1 MDRTDRRAL
10 VLALVDALR
19 ASGSWCGET
28 HVQKSCYILQR
39 LVGLPTN
46 FEFILYKHGPFSFDL
61 QEYFHSLRGDDLIAA
76 APTGYRYGT
85 SLLVTEHGK
94 KIEQLRSDLIA
105 KYAAQFK
112 KVSDRLGP
120 KSVRDLEKI
129 ATAVYVTDELG
140 PDKSVEERAKKIT
153 EYKKHVSFK
162 EATQAVEEFESIA
175 KELVS

>member
-1 MDRTDRRAL
+1 MDNTDRRAL

-28 HVQKSCYILQR
+28 HVQKTCYILQR

-61 QEYFHSLRGDDLIAA
+61 QEYFHGLRGDNLIGA
-76 APTGYRYGT
+76 APTSFQFGT
-85 SLLVTEHGK
+85 SLVVTEQGK
-94 KIEQLRSDLIA
+94 RIESLRSDLIS
-105 KYAAQFK
+105 KYQAHFEK
-112 KVSDRLGP
+112 ISGLLGR

-140 PDKSVEERAKKIT
+140 KDKSVEERAKKIF
-153 EYKKHVSFK
+153 EYKKHVTMK
-162 EATQAVEEFESIA
+162 DATRAVEEFDEIA
-175 KELVS
+175 KVLQA